1 MQTSYRYNILFIFQ
15 MASFLVMTP
24 ISFEIPILANK
35 DTVLDLKLT
44 NKAEY
49 HVSITLIQIIQS
61 LNPC

>member
-1 MQTSYRYNILFIFQ
+1 